1 MQVNYIFNL
10 TDLFEILDDAP
21 LMDDELTEKLNKI
34 FFDISQRIRNS
45 IGEIE
50 GYPIEFKSDIEK
62 IKINLEEKIKLLN
75 VSKIAIDP
83 DGYVEDGADAIL
95 GPCPNKPEKVEKIF
109 MLRDEDPTFIIRQ
122 SGTEELIVQ
131 FELDCTWQ
139 DAEECLAKISAND
152 TSCMSIRTYNE
163 NSEIGYW
170 YEDGEKD
177 DTDWEKIP
185 LEFGRYESNYQWS
198 LDSQVEQVKAPE
210 ELAKDPN
217 TPPETLRELGQDE
230 NIDIRMTVAANPGI
244 PLDLAQSFIDE
255 DDEWIRM
262 NVARYTPHLEILKKL
277 AVDEAALV
285 RGAVAKN
292 SNTPPDLLEMLKE

>member
-1 MQVNYIFNL
+1 MQVNFIFNL

-83 DGYVEDGADAIL
+83 DGYVEDGADAVL
-95 GPCPNKPEKVEKIF
+95 GSCPNKPEKWRHF
-109 MLRDEDPTFIIRQ
+109 G
-122 SGTEELIVQ
+122 GTEELIVQ

-139 DAEECLAKISAND
+139 DAEECLAKVSAND
-152 TSCMSIRTYNE
+152 TSYMSIRTYDE

-185 LEFGRYESNYQWS
+185 LEFGRYESNYQWT
-198 LDSQVEQVKAPE
+198 LDSQVHQVKAPE

-255 DDEWIRM
+255 DDEWIRKI
-262 NVARYTPHLEILKKL
+262 YSTPGNFKEISF
-277 AVDEAALV
+277 
-285 RGAVAKN
+285 R
-292 SNTPPDLLEMLKE
+292 

>member
-109 MLRDEDPTFIIRQ
+109 MLRDKNAPFVIITF
-122 SGTEELIVQ
+122 
-131 FELDCTWQ
+131 
-139 DAEECLAKISAND
+139 
-152 TSCMSIRTYNE
+152 
-163 NSEIGYW
+163 
-170 YEDGEKD
+170 
-177 DTDWEKIP
+177 
-185 LEFGRYESNYQWS
+185 
-198 LDSQVEQVKAPE
+198 
-210 ELAKDPN
+210 
-217 TPPETLRELGQDE
+217 
-230 NIDIRMTVAANPGI
+230 
-244 PLDLAQSFIDE
+244 
-255 DDEWIRM
+255 
-262 NVARYTPHLEILKKL
+262 YT
-277 AVDEAALV
+277 
-285 RGAVAKN
+285 
-292 SNTPPDLLEMLKE
+292 